1 LGKLHYYDKI
11 SQVCRKQLYGIG
23 TSHTHFWF
31 RENEQQI
38 VPVGEYVSVID
49 VP

>member
-1 LGKLHYYDKI
+1 LGKLHDYDKI
-11 SQVCRKQLYGIG
+11 DQVRKKSINGIG

-31 RENEQQI
+31 RENQQQI